1 MNKKEAILKVYNSIK
16 KETAKKAISIE
27 LKKQKTQLIDSKVG
41 GTPYLPVGAEIP
53 VDDDGRQLTLLAQ
66 INCGELVGMKDYP
79 QKGLLQFFILMD
91 DCYGLDFDNQN
102 KQNTFR
108 VVYHDSIDD
117 NVKEEDILKIYNPYI
132 EDEDYMPFEDEFKM
146 VFTTYEEGI
155 TSEDFNF
162 DEIFVKKYNE
172 LFPNNQ
178 IQAFWDLDDDNEG
191 KESFDDILE
200 EINDEISGCGNKIGG
215 YPYFAQSDPR
225 EYDGLDVYDTL
236 LLQIDSMDD
245 YENGYIMWGDCGVC
259 NFFINKDKLKN
270 LDFSDVLYNWD
281 CY

>member
-1 MNKKEAILKVYNSIK
+1 MCIR
-16 KETAKKAISIE
+16 
-27 LKKQKTQLIDSKVG
+27 DS
-41 GTPYLPVGAEIP
+41 
-53 VDDDGRQLTLLAQ
+53 
-66 INCGELVGMKDYP
+66 
-79 QKGLLQFFILMD
+79 
-91 DCYGLDFDNQN
+91 
-102 KQNTFR
+102 
-108 VVYHDSIDD
+108 DSIDD

-162 DEIFVKKYNE
+162 DEIFVKKYNK

-191 KESFDDILE
+191 EESFDDILE